1 MSKQAKQFGNGL
13 WWNLRWLIFTIP
25 DIFGCIYTNIVNTK
39 LYMTKFIY
47 LDFRMTMLKIYCKH
61 NKYIYPGFQYFRINI
76 SDIKIERRLFI
87 YLDIYLFK
95 NRYFHFYHCLCERD
109 N

>member
-1 MSKQAKQFGNGL
+1 M
-13 WWNLRWLIFTIP
+13 
-25 DIFGCIYTNIVNTK
+25 
-39 LYMTKFIY
+39 Y
-47 LDFRMTMLKIYCKH
+47 LDFRMNMPKIYYKH
-61 NKYIYPGFQYFRINI
+61 NRYIYPGFQYFRINI

-95 NRYFHFYHCLCERD
+95 IPYFYFYHYLCKRD